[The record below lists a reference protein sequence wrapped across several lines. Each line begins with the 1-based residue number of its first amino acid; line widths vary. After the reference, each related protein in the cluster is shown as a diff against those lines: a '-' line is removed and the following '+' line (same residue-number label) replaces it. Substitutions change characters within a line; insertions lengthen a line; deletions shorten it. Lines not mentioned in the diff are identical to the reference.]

1 MRELT
6 IRILDED
13 AAMQA
18 MKQRFVDTM
27 KSGVYTGEYLTFE
40 SPTALFRAITP
51 KRWELIGVL
60 QKLNTVSM
68 RELARQTKRDVH
80 RIHDDVKAL
89 KELGV
94 VDQNAKGITIPFDK
108 IHTDFTLS
116 REAA

>member
-1 MRELT
+1 MKELT
-6 IRILDED
+6 IQIQDED

-18 MKQRFVDTM
+18 MKQRFVSTM
-27 KSGVYTGEYLTFE
+27 KNGTYTGEFLTFE
-40 SPTALFRAITP
+40 SPAALFRAITP

-60 QKLNTVSM
+60 QKLGTVSM

-89 KELGV
+89 KELGI
-94 VDQNAKGITIPFDK
+94 VDQDTKGITVRFDK

>member
-18 MKQRFVDTM
+18 MKQRFVSTM
-27 KSGVYTGEYLTFE
+27 KSGAYTGEYLTFE

-60 QKLNTVSM
+60 QKLGTVSM
-68 RELARQTKRDVH
+68 RELARQTQRDVH
-80 RIHDDVKAL
+80 RIHDDIKSL
-89 KELGV
+89 KELGI
-94 VDQNAKGITIPFDK
+94 VDQDTKGIAVPFDK

-116 REAA
+116 RKAA